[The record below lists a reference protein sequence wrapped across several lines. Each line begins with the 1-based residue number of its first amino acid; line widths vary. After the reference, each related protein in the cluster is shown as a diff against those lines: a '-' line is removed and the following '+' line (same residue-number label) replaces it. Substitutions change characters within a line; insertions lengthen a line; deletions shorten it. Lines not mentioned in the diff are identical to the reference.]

1 MFKRNR
7 VHFGALSGAGQ
18 IHMRLGNWQQAL
30 EFFQR
35 ALQVNPNLVGLE
47 QVITMLERRLRDKAR
62 QSV

>member
-1 MFKRNR
+1 M
-7 VHFGALSGAGQ
+7 
-18 IHMRLGNWQQAL
+18 

-47 QVITMLERRLRDKAR
+47 QVITMLERRLREKAR